1 MTSIENLP
9 KFYEFLPYVLKL
21 MSDGEVRQRQ
31 EIKTQAGELMGLT
44 DEQKKITVRS
54 GNHLAYLDR
63 AGWSVTYLNKAG
75 IIDRVK
81 RGYYQI
87 SNLGREYIA
96 ENGFDITIEDLE
108 KYEGFR
114 IFKYGDIDSENSG
127 AKSNEKSEEVDG
139 ITPEELIE
147 KSIKDLNKQLSDELL
162 LEVQSMDPFDFEKL
176 VLDLLHKMGYG
187 GRIKDAI
194 IETTK
199 SNDEGIDGMIKE
211 DALGLDHI
219 YVQAKRWKTGNIVGR
234 QNIQQFAG
242 ALSGQ
247 DARKGIFIITS
258 TFTDTA
264 IQYAKNLKNMKIV
277 LIDGD
282 ELVRLMIDYDIGV
295 NTEYIYKI
303 KSLDQDYFSDTE

>member
-108 KYEGFR
+108 KYESFR
-114 IFKYGDIDSENSG
+114 IFKYGDIDSEDSG
-127 AKSNEKSEEVDG
+127 AKSNENQK
-139 ITPEELIE
+139 
-147 KSIKDLNKQLSDELL
+147 
-162 LEVQSMDPFDFEKL
+162 KL
-176 VLDLLHKMGYG
+176 M
-187 GRIKDAI
+187 
-194 IETTK
+194 E
-199 SNDEGIDGMIKE
+199 
-211 DALGLDHI
+211 
-219 YVQAKRWKTGNIVGR
+219 
-234 QNIQQFAG
+234 
-242 ALSGQ
+242 
-247 DARKGIFIITS
+247 
-258 TFTDTA
+258 
-264 IQYAKNLKNMKIV
+264 
-277 LIDGD
+277 
-282 ELVRLMIDYDIGV
+282 
-295 NTEYIYKI
+295 
-303 KSLDQDYFSDTE
+303 

>member
-1 MTSIENLP
+1 
-9 KFYEFLPYVLKL
+9 
-21 MSDGEVRQRQ
+21 
-31 EIKTQAGELMGLT
+31 
-44 DEQKKITVRS
+44 
-54 GNHLAYLDR
+54 
-63 AGWSVTYLNKAG
+63 
-75 IIDRVK
+75 
-81 RGYYQI
+81 
-87 SNLGREYIA
+87 
-96 ENGFDITIEDLE
+96 
-108 KYEGFR
+108 
-114 IFKYGDIDSENSG
+114 
-127 AKSNEKSEEVDG
+127 
-139 ITPEELIE
+139 
-147 KSIKDLNKQLSDELL
+147 
-162 LEVQSMDPFDFEKL
+162 MDPFDFEKL